1 MAGLTRTEKV
11 DLLSLALTLAVI
23 FYEEDPRR
31 AELAMARGLQR
42 VSRGFRAAGTWA
54 LAQGIRTENWAKEW
68 AS

>member
-11 DLLSLALTLAVI
+11 DFLVLFVSALMVA
-23 FYEEDPRR
+23 YENDPRR

-42 VSRGFRAAGTWA
+42 VSSGFRAAGTWA

-68 AS
+68 AA